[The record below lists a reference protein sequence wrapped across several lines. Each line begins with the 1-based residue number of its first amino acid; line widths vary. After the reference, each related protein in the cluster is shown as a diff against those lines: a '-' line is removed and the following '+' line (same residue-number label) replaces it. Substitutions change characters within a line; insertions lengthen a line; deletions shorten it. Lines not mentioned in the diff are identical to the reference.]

1 MVKILYDPDRPTE
14 FALAEERVISISIS
28 PTFKKVGIILTVI
41 GVLLTTVTA
50 AGLLGFFDP
59 ILGSLF

>member
-1 MVKILYDPDRPTE
+1 MKILYDPDRPTE
-14 FALAEERVISISIS
+14 FALAEERAISVSVW

-41 GVLLTTVTA
+41 GVLLTAVTA
-50 AGLLGFFDP
+50 AGLLGFFGP